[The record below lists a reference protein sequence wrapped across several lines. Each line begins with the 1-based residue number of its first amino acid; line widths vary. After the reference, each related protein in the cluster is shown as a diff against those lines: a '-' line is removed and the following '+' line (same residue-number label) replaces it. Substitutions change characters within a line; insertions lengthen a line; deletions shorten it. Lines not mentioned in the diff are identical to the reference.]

1 MQRIGI
7 FGGSFDPIHYGHL
20 ILAAQIRELSGLD
33 RVIFVPANINPF
45 KLEHPPASGED
56 RLRMIELA
64 IEGCL
69 GFEVSDIELKRDGP
83 SYTYDTLTELSAGY
97 EASAEKTKLYFIL
110 GSDSLK
116 KIATWKKGGDL
127 IDNYGLISIYRKGE
141 SKEEID
147 TEVERIRRDHPS
159 ADIRLFETPELEIS
173 SGDIRER
180 LKFGQDIKFLTPDSV
195 IDYIDSQKLYDSL
208 TRRLGLFVKANVKPS
223 RYAHTLRVIKKCR
236 EYGVRYGVDLE
247 KLETAAIFHDA
258 YRDLGNLEHGP
269 LAAEHLEKDF
279 GVTDQEIL
287 EAVRYHT
294 IGHAGLSRLGM
305 VLKLADTLEDGRE
318 FSEAPIL
325 REKLTDDLEESMLL
339 VMEHIK
345 AYVMKT
351 KDDRFDETSQAFIDW
366 LKNKVN
372 KSL

>member
-64 IEGCL
+64 IEGCP

-116 KIATWKKGGDL
+116 KIATWKKGGEL

-141 SKEEID
+141 RKEEID

-247 KLETAAIFHDA
+247 KLETAAIFHNA

-339 VMEHIK
+339 VMERIK

-366 LKNKVN
+366 LKEKI
-372 KSL
+372 KEKQ